1 MQVALLNKTVGNN
14 LIHKLDEFIRKYY
27 KNQLIKGLIYSF
39 TAVLLFFL
47 SIILLEYFGNFSSG
61 TRQLLFYAF
70 IAISM
75 AIMVN
80 YIAVPLFKLNKLG
93 KTINHETAANIIGQ
107 HFANVKDKLLNT
119 LQLISISDNSA
130 YKNDLLVAS
139 INQKITELN
148 PVPFSS
154 AIDIKNNRKYLKYAI
169 IPVLIFLFL
178 FLINANIISDGTH
191 RLINYSTEY
200 IPQAPF
206 LFNLEN
212 DDLTVIENND
222 YDLNITITGN
232 SIPNE
237 VFIVRNGKEF
247 KLKKET
253 KNSYS
258 YTFSHVQ
265 KEQDFYLKAA
275 GFNSQNYELKTI
287 PNALIMGF
295 RVKLDYPNYTG
306 LQDQT
311 LENTGDLNVPQGTKI
326 KWEFSTKNT
335 NEVSFKFKDSLV
347 KLNKDAQNLYSL
359 TKQINKNESYTIKT
373 ANDYLINKDSV
384 SYYINVKADEFPL
397 IEVSEKTDS
406 VNTKIKYF
414 NGIIGDDYGFSNL
427 VFNYRTLKI
436 DSTGKPLAENEF
448 ISVPIQFNG
457 SFNKD
462 QFFHYWDFGSAGL
475 ELGESIE
482 YFFQVWDN
490 DKVNGHKSARSSKQI
505 IKAPTKDELKEQLEE
520 KNDNIKDEL
529 KESLKDAE
537 KLKDDIK
544 KLKESVLNKKN
555 LDWQDKKKVQDILK
569 QQQDLNKQLNDIKN
583 ENSQKNQEKEEYQ
596 DPSEDIKKQQE
607 NLEKLMDELNSEEMK
622 KLYEKLE
629 KLSEK
634 MDKKDLQET
643 LEEMD
648 LENMDLKKELERSLE
663 MFKQMEMDEKLE
675 ELANELNE
683 LAEKQEELAKDEQK
697 TEEEKTKEQEELN
710 KEFEDIQKEMDELK
724 KKNEELENKK
734 DTEKLSKKEEE
745 IKKDMMESLEKLQ
758 KSKEQK
764 AKESQ
769 EDAAEKMKEMAAE
782 MESMMSSN
790 DTEKMQ
796 ENMDDMRALLE
807 NLITL
812 SFDQEDLMENLKKTN
827 TNDPQYVKLGQQ
839 QIKLK
844 DDAKMIEDS
853 LFALSKRVEQI
864 QSIVNREMNKIN
876 SNIKSSL
883 YNIQER
889 ATTNAIVNQ
898 QFTMT
903 SINNLALLLDE
914 ALKQMQQQMANKT
927 PGSGS
932 CNNPGGSKPKPGVL
946 PGLKKAKDGVGES
959 LKKLQEQMG
968 KKEGKTPSKDGKDG
982 KSGEG
987 GESAKELARMAAEQ
1001 AALREG
1007 LKQLSQELNK
1017 DGSGAGNGLKKIE
1030 KDMEQVEEDII
1041 NNNITPE
1048 TVKRQQDIL
1057 TRLLES
1063 EKALR
1068 EREFDEERKS
1078 KNVKNQK
1085 ISNPEEFLEYKR
1097 KKEKEIELLKTIPP
1111 ALIPYYKNRVN
1122 EYFNSTN

>member
-1 MQVALLNKTVGNN
+1 MENN

-27 KNQLIKGLIYSF
+27 KNQLIRGAIYSF

-47 SIILLEYFGNFSSG
+47 SVILLEYFGNFSSG
-61 TRQLLFYAF
+61 TRQVLFYAF
-70 IAISM
+70 IAISL
-75 AIMVN
+75 AILIN
-80 YIAVPLFKLNKLG
+80 YILIPLFKLNKLG
-93 KTINHETAANIIGQ
+93 KIINYETAANIIGE
-107 HFANVKDKLLNT
+107 HFSNVKDKLLNT
-119 LQLISISDNSA
+119 LQLISVSENSGA
-130 YKNDLLVAS
+130 QNELLLAS

-148 PVPFSS
+148 PVPFAS
-154 AIDIKNNRKYLKYAI
+154 AIDIKSNRKYLKYAV

-178 FLINANIISDGTH
+178 FLINANIISDGTD
-191 RLINYSTEY
+191 RLINYSKEY
-200 IPQAPF
+200 VPHAPF
-206 LFNLEN
+206 TFNLEN
-212 DDLTVIENND
+212 NELTVIENND
-222 YDLNITITGN
+222 YELNVNLSG
-232 SIPNE
+232 SSLPNE
-237 VFIVRNGKEF
+237 VYIVNNGKEF
-247 KLKKET
+247 KLKKNS
-253 KNSYS
+253 KNSFS

-265 KEQDFYLKAA
+265 KQQDFYFKAA

-295 RVKLDYPNYTG
+295 RVKLDYPAYTG

-326 KWEFSTKNT
+326 KWEFNTKNT
-335 NEVSFKFKDSLV
+335 NEVSFKFKDSIV

-359 TKQINKNESYTIKT
+359 TKQIKQNESYTIKT
-373 ANDYLINKDSV
+373 SNDYLVSKDSV
-384 SYYINVKADEFPL
+384 SYYINVKADEFPQ

-406 VNTKIKYF
+406 LNDKVKYF
-414 NGIIGDDYGFSNL
+414 NGLIGDDYGFSNL
-427 VFNYRTLKI
+427 VFNYRVIKK
-436 DSTGKPLAENEF
+436 DSTGKPLNEGEF
-448 ISVPIQFNG
+448 KSIPIQFNG

-462 QFFHYWDFGSAGL
+462 QFFHYWDFSSAGL
-475 ELGESIE
+475 GLGESVE

-490 DKVNGHKSARSSKQI
+490 DKVNGYKSARSRKQI
-505 IKAPTKDELKEQLEE
+505 LKAPTKEELKDELEE
-520 KNDNIKDEL
+520 KNDKIKDNL
-529 KESLKDAE
+529 QESLKDAE

-544 KLKESVLNKKN
+544 KLKEDVLNKKN
-555 LDWQDKKKVQDILK
+555 LDWQDKKKVEDILK

-583 ENSQKNQEKEEYQ
+583 ENSKKNQQKEEYQ
-596 DPSEDIKKQQE
+596 EQSEDIKNQQE

-622 KLYEKLE
+622 NLYEKLE
-629 KLSEK
+629 KMMEK

-648 LENMDLKKELERSLE
+648 MENMDLKKELERSLE

-675 ELANELNE
+675 ELSNELNE
-683 LAEKQEELAKDEQK
+683 LAEKQEKLAEDNQK
-697 TEEEKTKEQEELN
+697 SEEEKTKEQEELN
-710 KEFEDIQKEMDELK
+710 KDFEDIQKEMDELN

-734 DTEKLSKKEEE
+734 DTEGLNQKEEE
-745 IKKDMMESLEKLQ
+745 IKKDMKESLDKLQ
-758 KSKEQK
+758 QNKQQK

-769 EDAAEKMKEMAAE
+769 KGAAEKMKEMANE
-782 MESMMSSN
+782 MQSMMSSN

-796 ENMDDMRALLE
+796 ENMDDLRALLE

-812 SFDQEDLMENLKKTN
+812 SFDQEDLMENFKKTN
-827 TNDPQYVKLGQQ
+827 TNDPRYVKLGQQ

-864 QSIVNREMNKIN
+864 QPIVNKEIHKIN
-876 SNIKSSL
+876 QNIKNSL

-889 ATTNAIVNQ
+889 ATTNVIVNQ

-932 CNNPGGSKPKPGVL
+932 CNNPGGSNPKPGL
-946 PGLKKAKDGVGES
+946 IPSLQKAKDGVGES

-968 KKEGKTPSKDGKDG
+968 KQKGESPSKDGKDG
-982 KSGEG
+982 KGGQS

-1001 AALREG
+1001 AALREE
-1007 LKQLSQELNK
+1007 LNRLSQELNK

-1030 KDMEQVEEDII
+1030 KDMEKVEEDII
-1041 NNNITPE
+1041 NDNITPE
-1048 TVKRQQDIL
+1048 TIKRQQDIL

-1068 EREFDEERKS
+1068 EREFDKERES

-1085 ISNPEEFLEYKR
+1085 ISNPEEFFEYKR

-1122 EYFNSTN
+1122 EYFNKTN